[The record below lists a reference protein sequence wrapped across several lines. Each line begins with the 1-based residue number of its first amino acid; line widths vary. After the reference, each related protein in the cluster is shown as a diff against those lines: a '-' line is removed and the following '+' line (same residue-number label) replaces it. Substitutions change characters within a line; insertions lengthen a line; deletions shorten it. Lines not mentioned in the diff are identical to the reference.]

1 MNHPNSVLKFSLG
14 LNGMSFDLDN
24 QPIHLEQG
32 LVFINSKSI
41 SNGVIDELAIEKM
54 IYFIEEI
61 IESQPLRNLNING
74 IAVTADTTMTQLSE
88 LFFSAKKQISRIEL
102 ENGFNSFIE
111 RLSYYTNQV
120 DPNQLYIFTYFVF
133 IREMMHHLRVEQI
146 QIIYEMISQP
156 DNSS

>member
-146 QIIYEMISQP
+146 QII
-156 DNSS
+156 

>member
-1 MNHPNSVLKFSLG
+1 MNHPNSILKFSLD
-14 LNGMSFDLDN
+14 LNSLSFDVDS
-24 QPIHLEQG
+24 QHIHLEQG
-32 LVFINSKSI
+32 LGFINSKSI

-61 IESQPLRNLNING
+61 IESKPLRNLNISG
-74 IAVTADTTMTQLSE
+74 LAVTADAAMTQLSE

-102 ENGFNSFIE
+102 EHGFNDFIE

-120 DPNQLYIFTYFVF
+120 APDQLYIFTYFVF

-146 QIIYEMISQP
+146 QII
-156 DNSS
+156 

>member
-1 MNHPNSVLKFSLG
+1 
-14 LNGMSFDLDN
+14 
-24 QPIHLEQG
+24 
-32 LVFINSKSI
+32 
-41 SNGVIDELAIEKM
+41 M

-74 IAVTADTTMTQLSE
+74 IAVTADTAMAQLSK

-102 ENGFNSFIE
+102 EHGFNDFIE

-120 DPNQLYIFTYFVF
+120 APDQLYIFTYFVF

-146 QIIYEMISQP
+146 QII
-156 DNSS
+156 

>member
-1 MNHPNSVLKFSLG
+1 MNHSDSVLKFSLG
-14 LNGMSFDLDN
+14 LNGLSFDLDN
-24 QPIHLEQG
+24 QSIHLEQG
-32 LVFINSKSI
+32 LGFINSKSI

-74 IAVTADTTMTQLSE
+74 VAVTADTAMAQLSE
-88 LFFSAKKQISRIEL
+88 LFFSAKKQISRTEL
-102 ENGFNSFIE
+102 EHGFNDFIE

-133 IREMMHHLRVEQI
+133 IREMMHHLRVEEI
-146 QIIYEMISQP
+146 QIL
-156 DNSS
+156 